1 MSYGYFLI
9 TTKIKETE
17 KIITSVLQKDFSLF
31 PKEEPLDD
39 LKNTAIKLY
48 YQSKEE
54 QYQLYSYKNL
64 YDTILNKLEIG
75 LIILNKNNQEKQ
87 WNIFYFNPSFMNIL
101 KKVPKYNEWSFYEEK
116 KSRILSVD
124 RENRI
129 SGFSGFYRY
138 FHSRK
143 QQTVI
148 LYPYF

>member
-64 YDTILNKLEIG
+64 YDTILKKLEIG

-87 WNIFYFNPSFMNIL
+87 WNIFYCNPTFMNIL
-101 KKVPKYNEWSFYEEK
+101 KVPKYNEWSFYEEK
-116 KSRILSVD
+116 KSRILSIN

-129 SGFSGFYRY
+129 SGFSGFYRC

>member
-87 WNIFYFNPSFMNIL
+87 WNIFYCNPTFMNIL
-101 KKVPKYNEWSFYEEK
+101 KVPKYNEWSFYEEK
-116 KSRILSVD
+116 KFRILSVD

-138 FHSRK
+138 FHSRN
-143 QQTVI
+143 QQTTL
-148 LYPYF
+148 LY

>member
-87 WNIFYFNPSFMNIL
+87 WNIFYRNPTFMNIL
-101 KKVPKYNEWSFYEEK
+101 KVPKYNEWSFYEEK

-138 FHSRK
+138 FHSRN
-143 QQTVI
+143 QQTI
-148 LYPYF
+148 LLY

>member
-87 WNIFYFNPSFMNIL
+87 RNIFYCNPTFMNIL
-101 KKVPKYNEWSFYEEK
+101 KVPKYN
-116 KSRILSVD
+116 D
-124 RENRI
+124 
-129 SGFSGFYRY
+129 
-138 FHSRK
+138 
-143 QQTVI
+143 
-148 LYPYF
+148 

>member
-17 KIITSVLQKDFSLF
+17 KIITSVLRKDFSLF

-87 WNIFYFNPSFMNIL
+87 WNIFYRNPTFMNIL
-101 KKVPKYNEWSFYEEK
+101 KVPKYNEWSFYEEK

-143 QQTVI
+143 QQTI
-148 LYPYF
+148 LLY